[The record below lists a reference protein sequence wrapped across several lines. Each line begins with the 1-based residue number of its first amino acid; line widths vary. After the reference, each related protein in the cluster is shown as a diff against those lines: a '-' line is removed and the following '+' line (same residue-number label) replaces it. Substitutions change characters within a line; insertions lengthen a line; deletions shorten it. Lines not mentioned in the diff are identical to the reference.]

1 MIASSGQVEIGV
13 LDSHFNKLCLFVEL
27 VRVRAYTLSPGIWTL
42 LSDNYVAFFSIFLH
56 GNIKQLASMEIFLAK
71 FLHY

>member
-27 VRVRAYTLSPGIWTL
+27 VRVRPVSGNLG
-42 LSDNYVAFFSIFLH
+42 VA
-56 GNIKQLASMEIFLAK
+56 
-71 FLHY
+71 